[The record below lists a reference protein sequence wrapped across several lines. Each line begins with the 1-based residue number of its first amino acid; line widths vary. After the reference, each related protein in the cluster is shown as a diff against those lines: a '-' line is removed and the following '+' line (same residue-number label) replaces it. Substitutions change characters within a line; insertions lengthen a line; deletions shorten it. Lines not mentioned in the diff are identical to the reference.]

1 MELTRSFFLALAKN
15 QAARRLATKYGLR
28 FGAKRFVA
36 GATLSEA
43 LEQIKRLNREG
54 IVATLDRL
62 GEFVNTK
69 EEAERA
75 TGWALETLDGIAKSG
90 VESHLSVKLTQLG
103 LDLDMDVCE
112 QNMRRILQKAKE
124 YGIFVRI
131 DMEDSPRCQTTID
144 FFKKMQAEFPL
155 TGLVIQSY
163 LYRSEADVLDLKT
176 NLRLVKGAY
185 KEPATVA
192 FPEKAQVDD
201 NLLKLIKHQLD
212 NGWYVAVASH
222 DDKII
227 AWTKEYVKKNNISKD
242 KFEFQMLYGI
252 KTEMQKKLAEEGY
265 RMRIYVPYGTD
276 WYGYFMRRL
285 AERPAN
291 VWFIMKN
298 FFKK

>member
-1 MELTRSFFLALAKN
+1 MEATRTFFLAMAKN
-15 QAARRLATKYGLR
+15 QAARSLATKYGLR

-36 GATLSEA
+36 GETLTEA
-43 LEQIKRLNREG
+43 LEQIKRLNRDG

-62 GEFVNTK
+62 GEFVSTK

-75 TGWALETLDGIAKSG
+75 AGWALETVEGIARSG
-90 VESHLSVKLTQLG
+90 VQSHLSIKLTQLG
-103 LDLDMDVCE
+103 LDLGENVCE
-112 QNMRRILQKAKE
+112 ANVRRILHKAKLH
-124 YGIFVRI
+124 GIFVRM
-131 DMEDSPRCQTTID
+131 DMEDFPRCQTTVDLFEKIH
-144 FFKKMQAEFPL
+144 AEFPL

-163 LYRSEADVLDLKT
+163 LFRSEADVLNLKT

-185 KEPATVA
+185 KEPSTVA
-192 FPEKAQVDD
+192 FPEKAKVDE
-201 NLLKLIKHQLD
+201 NLITLIKHQLD

-227 AWTKEYVKKNNISKD
+227 AWTKEYVKKNNVSKD

-252 KTEMQKKLAEEGY
+252 KTEMQKKLAQEGY
-265 RMRIYVPYGTD
+265 RVRIYVPYGTD

-291 VWFIMKN
+291 IWFIMKN

>member
-1 MELTRSFFLALAKN
+1 MEATRTFFLAMAKN
-15 QAARRLATKYGLR
+15 QAARSLATKYGLR

-36 GATLSEA
+36 GETLTEA
-43 LEQIKRLNREG
+43 LEQIKRLNRDG

-62 GEFVNTK
+62 GEFVSTK

-75 TGWALETLDGIAKSG
+75 AGWALETVEGIAHSG
-90 VESHLSVKLTQLG
+90 VQSHLSIKLTQLG
-103 LDLDMDVCE
+103 LDLGEDVCE
-112 QNMRRILQKAKE
+112 ANVRRILHKAKLH
-124 YGIFVRI
+124 GIFVRM
-131 DMEDSPRCQTTID
+131 DMEDFPRCQTTVD
-144 FFKKMQAEFPL
+144 LFEKMHAEFPL

-163 LYRSEADVLDLKT
+163 LFRSETDVLNLKT

-185 KEPATVA
+185 KEPSTVA
-192 FPEKAQVDD
+192 FPEKAKVDE
-201 NLLKLIKHQLD
+201 NLITLIKHQLD

-227 AWTKEYVKKNNISKD
+227 AWTKEYVKKNNVSKD

-252 KTEMQKKLAEEGY
+252 KTEMQKKLAQEGY
-265 RMRIYVPYGTD
+265 RVRIYVPYGTD

-291 VWFIMKN
+291 IWFIMKN

>member
-1 MELTRSFFLALAKN
+1 MEATRTFFLAMAKN
-15 QAARRLATKYGLR
+15 QAARSLATKYGLR

-36 GATLSEA
+36 GETLPEA
-43 LEQIKRLNREG
+43 LEQIKRLNRDG

-62 GEFVNTK
+62 GEFVSTK
-69 EEAERA
+69 EESERA
-75 TGWALETLDGIAKSG
+75 AGWALETVEGIARSG
-90 VESHLSVKLTQLG
+90 VKSHLSIKLTQLG
-103 LDLDMDVCE
+103 LDLGGDVCE
-112 QNMRRILQKAKE
+112 ANVRRILHKAKQH
-124 YGIFVRI
+124 GIFVRM
-131 DMEDSPRCQTTID
+131 DMEDFPRCQTTVD
-144 FFKKMQAEFPL
+144 LFKKMHTEFPL

-163 LYRSEADVLDLKT
+163 LFRAEADVLDLQT

-185 KEPATVA
+185 KEPSTVA
-192 FPEKAQVDD
+192 FPEKAKVDE
-201 NLLKLIKHQLD
+201 NLITLIKHQLD

-227 AWTKEYVKKNNISKD
+227 AWTKDYVKKNNISKD

-252 KTEMQKKLAEEGY
+252 KTEIQKKLAQEGY
-265 RMRIYVPYGTD
+265 RVRIYVPYGTD

-291 VWFIMKN
+291 IWFIMKN

>member
-1 MELTRSFFLALAKN
+1 MEATRTFFLAMAKN
-15 QAARRLATKYGLR
+15 EAARSLATKYGLR

-36 GATLSEA
+36 GETLTEA
-43 LEQIKRLNREG
+43 LEQIKRLNRDG

-62 GEFVNTK
+62 GEFVSTK

-75 TGWALETLDGIAKSG
+75 AGWALETVEGIARSG
-90 VESHLSVKLTQLG
+90 VQSHLSIKLTQLG
-103 LDLDMDVCE
+103 LDLGEDVCE
-112 QNMRRILQKAKE
+112 ANVRRILHKAKLH
-124 YGIFVRI
+124 GIFVRM
-131 DMEDSPRCQTTID
+131 DMEDFPRCQRTVD
-144 FFKKMQAEFPL
+144 LFEKMHAEFPL

-163 LYRSEADVLDLKT
+163 LFRSEADVLNLKT

-185 KEPATVA
+185 KEPSTVA
-192 FPEKAQVDD
+192 FPEKAKVDE
-201 NLLKLIKHQLD
+201 NLITLIKHQLD

-227 AWTKEYVKKNNISKD
+227 AWTKEYVKKNNVSKD

-252 KTEMQKKLAEEGY
+252 KTEMQKKLAQEGY
-265 RMRIYVPYGTD
+265 RVRIYVPYGTD

-291 VWFIMKN
+291 IWFIMKN

>member
-1 MELTRSFFLALAKN
+1 MEATRTFFLAMAKN
-15 QAARRLATKYGLR
+15 QAARSLATKYGLR

-36 GATLSEA
+36 GETLTEA
-43 LEQIKRLNREG
+43 LEQIKRLNRDG

-62 GEFVNTK
+62 GEFVSTK

-75 TGWALETLDGIAKSG
+75 AGWALETVEGIARSG
-90 VESHLSVKLTQLG
+90 VQSHLSIKLTQLG
-103 LDLDMDVCE
+103 LDLGEDVCE
-112 QNMRRILQKAKE
+112 ANVRRILHKAKLH
-124 YGIFVRI
+124 GIFVRM
-131 DMEDSPRCQTTID
+131 DMEDFPRCQTTVD
-144 FFKKMQAEFPL
+144 LFEKMHAEFPL

-163 LYRSEADVLDLKT
+163 LFRSETDVLNLKT

-185 KEPATVA
+185 KEPSTVA
-192 FPEKAQVDD
+192 FPEKAKVDE
-201 NLLKLIKHQLD
+201 NLITLIKHQLD

-227 AWTKEYVKKNNISKD
+227 AWTKEYVKKNNVSKD

-252 KTEMQKKLAEEGY
+252 KTEMQKKLAQEGY
-265 RMRIYVPYGTD
+265 RVRIYVPYGTD

-291 VWFIMKN
+291 IWFIMKN